1 MVALPATTPARM
13 MRRWGSPE
21 SLLCRSGKHSRTSFA
36 ATIAR
41 PGHRNT
47 RASGRRAAWAVW
59 PKFGKVS
66 YDYGHAKETF
76 RSIHI
81 LLVLRSPGENVKL
94 CRLPVTRSPR
104 CRCSTRIGVSRPEGR
119 RQNIFYRR
127 LQRVNGPLTDDPI
140 PILRCFKF
148 ANTYRASDRVSQF
161 LIRNMIYR
169 DDLPDDETNLF
180 FRILR
185 PA

>member
-1 MVALPATTPARM
+1 VSIAGHGVAAMPVFYAYWR
-13 MRRWGSPE
+13 
-21 SLLCRSGKHSRTSFA
+21 FA
-36 ATIAR
+36 A
-41 PGHRNT
+41 G
-47 RASGRRAAWAVW
+47 
-59 PKFGKVS
+59 
-66 YDYGHAKETF
+66 
-76 RSIHI
+76 
-81 LLVLRSPGENVKL
+81 
-94 CRLPVTRSPR
+94 
-104 CRCSTRIGVSRPEGR
+104 

-127 LQRVNGPLTDDPI
+127 LQRVNGPLTDDLI